1 MDSLDSKALVA
12 LMRNGRATWAEI
24 GDALALSAPSAADR
38 VRKLEQ
44 QGVIRGYTALID
56 PGALGYTLT
65 AFVSVS
71 LARQRNRA
79 AFLKGIQK
87 LDEVVECHHVS
98 GDDDYLLKVRCR
110 GTQDLDRLLAIELK
124 EKIGV
129 ARTRSTIVLSTAKES
144 VRVPVAQIRDQK

>member
-1 MDSLDSKALVA
+1 MDSLDSKALVV
-12 LMRNGRATWAEI
+12 LMHNGRATWAEL
-24 GDALALSAPSAADR
+24 GEALALSAPSAADR

-56 PGALGYTLT
+56 PAALGYTLT
-65 AFVSVS
+65 AFVSVT
-71 LARQRNRA
+71 LANQRNRA

-144 VRVPVAQIRDQK
+144 VRVPIAQIREQE

>member
-1 MDSLDSKALVA
+1 MDSLDTKALQA
-12 LMRNGRATWAEI
+12 LMRNGRATWAELA
-24 GDALALSAPSAADR
+24 GALGLSAPAAADR

-44 QGVIRGYTALID
+44 RGIIRSYTAVVD
-56 PGALGYTLT
+56 NAALGYVLT
-65 AFVSVS
+65 AFVSVT
-71 LARQRNRA
+71 LANQRNRA
-79 AFLKGIQK
+79 DFLKGIEK

-110 GTQDLDRLLAIELK
+110 GTQDLDRLLAVELK

-144 VRVPVAQIRDQK
+144 VGVPIAQVRGRE